1 MLSVGPFQLEIFS
14 VQMCIQCDAVL
25 LLIVPGDVWL
35 WENLI
40 QQQW

>member
-1 MLSVGPFQLEIFS
+1 VLSVGPFQLEIFS
-14 VQMCIQCDAVL
+14 VQMCIQCDVV